1 MDTSLCSSF
10 GIIFE
15 LNHVEQLEKYF
26 RKMEVPFVAVLKLY
40 TPRQMGGT
48 SVRLSRKYFRILFTS
63 FLCLHFPSNH
73 LSDLFLSLYL
83 YHCYLYFFQ
92 KERNITR

>member
-15 LNHVEQLEKYF
+15 LSHVEQLEKYF

-40 TPRQMGGT
+40 TPRQMGGI

-63 FLCLHFPSNH
+63 FLCLHFPSTH
-73 LSDLFLSLYL
+73 LSDLFLSLSIFIIVIYI
-83 YHCYLYFFQ
+83 FP
-92 KERNITR
+92 KGT

>member
-40 TPRQMGGT
+40 TPRQMGGI
-48 SVRLSRKYFRILFTS
+48 SVRLSKKIF
-63 FLCLHFPSNH
+63 
-73 LSDLFLSLYL
+73 
-83 YHCYLYFFQ
+83 
-92 KERNITR
+92 